1 MHTELLTKLCN
12 GNLQSFIFAVFA
24 FDVQHTDTNTAP
36 ALPNTCRGTLRIV
49 GKNMHP
55 NKITIKNGTF
65 FLHRIEKL
73 QTFRKKHS
81 NALRKNRI
89 VLKKNVGKIPDG
101 K

>member
-24 FDVQHTDTNTAP
+24 FGVKHTDTYTAP

-55 NKITIKNGTF
+55 NTNNNKKRHFSHTVSGKN
-65 FLHRIEKL
+65 KL
-73 QTFRKKHS
+73 SAKKHS

-89 VLKKNVGKIPDG
+89 VLKKTVGKIPDG

>member
-65 FLHRIEKL
+65 FCTVLRNYKL
-73 QTFRKKHS
+73 SAKKHS

>member
-73 QTFRKKHS
+73 QTFRKKTFKRPAKKS
-81 NALRKNRI
+81 DCFEIKNR
-89 VLKKNVGKIPDG
+89 LENS
-101 K
+101 

>member
-1 MHTELLTKLCN
+1 VHTELLTKLCN

-24 FDVQHTDTNTAP
+24 FGVQHTDTYTAP

-55 NKITIKNGTF
+55 NTNNNKNGNF

-73 QTFRKKHS
+73 QTFRKKTFKRPAKKS
-81 NALRKNRI
+81 DCLEIKNRRE
-89 VLKKNVGKIPDG
+89 NS
-101 K
+101 